1 MDSTT
6 VLHELPPIF
15 NAHSRVLFLGTIP
28 SPKSRE
34 KGFYYAHPQ
43 NRFWPILSEIFHE
56 EIPQT
61 TEGRRD
67 FALSHGIALWDVLA
81 SCTIRGA
88 DDQSIKNPIPNDL
101 SRILAHAEIQAI
113 FTTGKKAAALYKKY
127 CFPQTQ
133 RDAIELPSTSPANCR
148 YYTREQLCEIYRNAL
163 CPVLSLKCRHSSIS

>member
-6 VLHELPPIF
+6 VLHELSPVF
-15 NAHSRVLFLGTIP
+15 NAQSRVLFLGTIP

-43 NRFWPILSEIFHE
+43 NRFWPVLAAVFGE
-56 EIPQT
+56 EVPQT
-61 TEGRRD
+61 TEERRN

-88 DDQSIKNPIPNDL
+88 DDQSIKDPVANDL
-101 SRILAHAEIQAI
+101 SIILNHADIRAI

-127 CFPQTQ
+127 CLPQTK
-133 RDAIELPSTSPANCR
+133 REAIELPSTSPANCR
-148 YYTREQLCEIYRNAL
+148 YYTLERLCDVYRSAL
-163 CPVLSLKCRHSSIS
+163 HTILL

>member
-1 MDSTT
+1 MDSNT
-6 VLHELPPIF
+6 VLHELAPVF
-15 NAHSRVLFLGTIP
+15 DKQSRVLFLGTIP

-43 NRFWPILSEIFHE
+43 NRFWPVLAAVFGE

-61 TEGRRD
+61 TEQRRN

-88 DDQSIKNPIPNDL
+88 DDQSIKDPVANDL
-101 SRILAHAEIQAI
+101 SIILNHADIRAI

-127 CFPQTQ
+127 CLPQTK
-133 RDAIELPSTSPANCR
+133 REAIELPSTSPANCR
-148 YYTREQLCEIYRNAL
+148 YYTLERLCDVYRSAL
-163 CPVLSLKCRHSSIS
+163 HTILL

>member
-1 MDSTT
+1 MDSNT
-6 VLHELPPIF
+6 VLHELAPVFDPQ
-15 NAHSRVLFLGTIP
+15 SRVLFLGTIP

-43 NRFWPILSEIFHE
+43 NRFWPVLAAVFGE

-61 TEGRRD
+61 TEQRRN

-88 DDQSIKNPIPNDL
+88 DDQSIKDPVANDL
-101 SRILAHAEIQAI
+101 SIILNHADIRAI

-127 CFPQTQ
+127 CLPQTK
-133 RDAIELPSTSPANCR
+133 REAIELPSTSPANCR
-148 YYTREQLCEIYRNAL
+148 YYTLERLCDVYRSAL
-163 CPVLSLKCRHSSIS
+163 HTILL